1 MRVAVRFDD
10 ERLELE
16 VPDDRLVGAW
26 DGPGATDPA
35 EVGPLVRAAIEHPRD
50 YPPLRRAV
58 VPGDR
63 VVLAV
68 DPEVPEVPTVLGAI
82 CEALFEAGVEP
93 EGVRVIASGPIALAE
108 GRLPAGVSWSV
119 HDPEERSRIAYLAS
133 TPEGRR
139 IYLDRDVTDA
149 DCVVPVGRLGY
160 DPVLGYR
167 GPWGV
172 LFPGLSDAETQRAER
187 AQARDDTPDR
197 DRERPALRES
207 AAVSWLLG
215 SQFHIGVTTGSGG
228 VSGVL
233 AGLETTV
240 RAEGMAA
247 VDAAWTFRPEGR
259 ASLVV
264 AGIGSP
270 GRPTGLDDLAEGLA
284 TASRLVR
291 GGGKIVLLSRASG
304 EPGPALSRLRG
315 ADDPRAFSAAL
326 RAAEG
331 EVDSPAARRLAS
343 SLARADVYL
352 LSALAD
358 DLVDDLGMIPLARPA
373 EALRLVASSDSCLF
387 VSQADRT
394 RAVVLD
400 EEEAT

>member
-1 MRVAVRFDD
+1 MRVAVRFHD
-10 ERLELE
+10 EQLELE

-26 DGPGATDPA
+26 SGPEATA
-35 EVGPLVRAAIEHPRD
+35 RGEVGRLVRDAIERPRD

-58 VPGDR
+58 VPGDT
-63 VVLAV
+63 VVLAL
-68 DPEVPEVPTVLGAI
+68 DPEVPEPSTILGAI
-82 CEALFEAGVEP
+82 CEALFFAGVEP
-93 EGVRVIASGPIALAE
+93 EGVRVIASGPIDLAE
-108 GRLPAGVSWSV
+108 GELPPGVSWAV
-119 HDPEERSRIAYLAS
+119 HDPADRSKIAYLAS

-149 DCVVPVGRLGY
+149 DCVVPIGRLGY

-172 LFPGLSDAETQRAER
+172 LFPGLSDAQTQRAER
-187 AQARDDTPDR
+187 ALARDETPDR
-197 DRERPALRES
+197 DHARPAFKES

-215 SQFHIGVTTGSGG
+215 SQFHVGITTGSGG
-228 VSGVL
+228 VSGVI
-233 AGLETTV
+233 AGLEATV
-240 RAEGMAA
+240 RAEGTAA

-264 AGIGSP
+264 AGVGSP
-270 GRPTGLDDLAEGLA
+270 GRPSGLDDLAEALA
-284 TASRLVR
+284 TAAQLVR

-304 EPGPALSRLRG
+304 EPGPSFDRLRG
-315 ADDPRAFSAAL
+315 ADDPRSFAAAL
-326 RAAEG
+326 RGAEG
-331 EVDSPAARRLAS
+331 EADYPAARLLAS
-343 SLARADVYL
+343 SLAMADVYL

-358 DLVDDLGMIPLARPA
+358 DLVEDLGMIPLSRPS
-373 EALRLVASSDSCLF
+373 EALRLAAASDSCLV

-400 EEEAT
+400 EEAT